1 MTLFDTRLPDPTAKV
16 VHATITDAFRAV
28 SKYGIAARIPHSK
41 ISMKRVADRAAAEPE
56 GVDFWAS
63 RFVVATGVAGQVV
76 VAWWTAVSGRRHV
89 RVTGR
94 LVTPGTSYLLN
105 AAKLSTRPAVW
116 HVFPDRVYR
125 RRIGKV
131 NDLVG
136 VCGCGAIG
144 TEKALG
150 WAGACC
156 GPCADYRDEH
166 GTLPWKR
173 PALLATPTPCLA
185 VAASANGRWAAGA
198 CADRVLVWDLDAGA
212 DPVATFAVKAETDI
226 LPHVAL
232 SPGGDYLAVAGVIYD
247 GLRVIALREDAAPTV
262 VHQFLAIETAA
273 FHPARTELYSVA
285 SGRMMVAAPPE
296 ARPRE
301 LAIPAV
307 EHGGPLVFS
316 RDGARLAVRR
326 NQQICIHERGGK
338 SLAALA
344 LPQTRLYRTIP
355 AVGAVRRA
363 LQPHVAFSPDGGQIA
378 IGYDQALGV
387 YHAVTGEQRFV
398 DSEVEAQV
406 SGVAFDP
413 GGKWLYVGRRDGTL
427 VAYHTDTFA
436 PERSVVFRW
445 SLGPIHALAACG
457 DSLLAAC
464 DEGAQLW
471 PMGKLLEGV

>member
-16 VHATITDAFRAV
+16 VHATITDAFREV
-28 SKYGIAARIPHSK
+28 SKYGIAARIPHTK
-41 ISMKRVADRAAAEPE
+41 ISTKRVADRAAGEPE
-56 GVDFWAS
+56 GVEFWAS
-63 RFVVATGVAGQVV
+63 RSTVATGVAGQVV

-105 AAKLSTRPAVW
+105 AAKLNTRPAVW

-125 RRIGKV
+125 RRTGKV
-131 NDLVG
+131 NDLVC

-173 PALLATPTPCLA
+173 PALLATPAPCLA
-185 VAASANGRWAAGA
+185 VAASADGRWAAGA
-198 CADRVLVWDLDAGA
+198 CAGRVQVWDLDAGA
-212 DPVATFAVKAETDI
+212 DPVDTFAEKAETDI

-232 SPGGDYLAVAGVIYD
+232 SPGGEYLAVAGVIHD
-247 GLRVIALREDAAPTV
+247 GLRVISLREAAAPV
-262 VHQFLAIETAA
+262 VAQFLAVETAT
-273 FHPARTELYSVA
+273 FHPVRTEMYSIA
-285 SGRMMVAAPPE
+285 GGRVMVAAPE

-307 EHGGPLVFS
+307 EHSGPLVFS
-316 RDGARLAVRR
+316 RDGTRLAVRR
-326 NQQICIHERGGK
+326 NQQIRVHEKGDK
-338 SLAALA
+338 QLAGIT
-344 LPQTRLYRTIP
+344 LPPTRLFRTIP
-355 AVGAVRRA
+355 VVGRVRRS
-363 LQPHVAFSPDGGQIA
+363 LPPHVAFSPDGGQVA

-387 YHAVTGEQRFV
+387 YHAVTGEERFL
-398 DSEVEAQV
+398 DSEVEAEV

-413 GGKWLYVGRRDGTL
+413 GGKWLYVGRHDGTL

-445 SLGPIHALAACG
+445 SLGPIHALAICG

-471 PMGKLLEGV
+471 PMAKLLEGV